1 MRNQTGLDGLRGDAQ
16 PAKRLGGTN
25 EISRLP
31 AFHLEMVA
39 AYVIVPPGLQDACS
53 ARSGVKRPLK
63 PGIQRRRLARPG
75 GPLYKPN

>member
-1 MRNQTGLDGLRGDAQ
+1 MVAVGMRNQTGLDGLRGDAQ

-39 AYVIVPPGLQDACS
+39 AYVHQYTPSIELQQMEAKDDREALLWRS
-53 ARSGVKRPLK
+53 AWHDPALR
-63 PGIQRRRLARPG
+63 
-75 GPLYKPN
+75 